1 MKKLLALAL
10 ALIMVL
16 SLGSALADDKVT
28 VTFWYSLSG
37 TNAEAIR
44 TIVDLYNESQDK
56 VFVDAQYQGEYDDA
70 INKFGA
76 AFASGEKPCDILH
89 SYEIGTR
96 FILGTGWV
104 KPVQEF

>member
-10 ALIMVL
+10 ALAMVL
-16 SLGSALADDKVT
+16 SIGSALADDKVT

-37 TNAEAIR
+37 TNAEAIK

-70 INKFGA
+70 INKFGQ
-76 AFASGEKPCDILH
+76 AFAGGAKPCDGMLAGM
-89 SYEIGTR
+89 YARQVLKQAEDEKWE
-96 FILGTGWV
+96 L
-104 KPVQEF
+104 